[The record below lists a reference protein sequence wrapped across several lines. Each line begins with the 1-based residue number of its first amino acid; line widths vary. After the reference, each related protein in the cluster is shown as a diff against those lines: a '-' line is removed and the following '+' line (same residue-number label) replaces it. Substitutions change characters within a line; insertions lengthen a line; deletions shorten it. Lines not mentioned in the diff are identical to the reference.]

1 MICVGASREVQA
13 ILSVYLS
20 TLLSGYGTG
29 FSAVAVPGIQEEKRC
44 DSWSETRFNTFFSD
58 NIKYYEM

>member
-1 MICVGASREVQA
+1 MFCVGASREIQA

-29 FSAVAVPGIQEEKRC
+29 FSAVAVPGIQEEIRC
-44 DSWSETRFNTFFSD
+44 DKYQTVGFSSWPLPLS
-58 NIKYYEM
+58 

>member
-1 MICVGASREVQA
+1 MFDVLVGPGREVQA

-29 FSAVAVPGIQEEKRC
+29 FSAVAVPGIQQER
-44 DSWSETRFNTFFSD
+44 RYLFIF
-58 NIKYYEM
+58 

>member
-1 MICVGASREVQA
+1 MFCVLVGPGRELEA

-29 FSAVAVPGIQEEKRC
+29 FSALAVPGIKEDMR
-44 DSWSETRFNTFFSD
+44 
-58 NIKYYEM
+58 